1 MRYQLWYVRC
11 DDPSSRGRLRISPSN
26 DVTKLASGIAPM
38 TQLFAEDM
46 WLVDGFLKVY
56 LQKDGPEYFVPAK
69 HVQWS
74 EDGCMQSWK
83 PLSDDMWFS
92 RAWYL
97 QPADFNI
104 KVSHG
109 GDLDQLTPSEEAE
122 YRAVLGKD
130 LDAYKEYTYC
140 SLEVGWPIWRK
151 CHITIGYL
159 ISMHRD
165 DMDYVWR
172 ALNTILE
179 TWLGLTANPA
189 MLRSPDRVDELLVLR
204 PFMRQDPSEVGY
216 DVYELKPIHRMS
228 ANMVTREL
236 DAGRL
241 KLHGADA
248 LHYASTD
255 AHDMEV
261 RRLHQRDVS
270 RHRTALLRAE
280 QLPDFQ
286 LGDNIEMALAGR
298 GLGGEGKSL
307 LLADLLFYLEDRLRH
322 MSRSFRRNENGKLLL
337 PKVTCPKSW
346 HCSRQ
351 DDWFRG

>member
-1 MRYQLWYVRC
+1 
-11 DDPSSRGRLRISPSN
+11 
-26 DVTKLASGIAPM
+26 
-38 TQLFAEDM
+38 
-46 WLVDGFLKVY
+46 
-56 LQKDGPEYFVPAK
+56 
-69 HVQWS
+69 
-74 EDGCMQSWK
+74 
-83 PLSDDMWFS
+83 
-92 RAWYL
+92 
-97 QPADFNI
+97 
-104 KVSHG
+104 
-109 GDLDQLTPSEEAE
+109 
-122 YRAVLGKD
+122 
-130 LDAYKEYTYC
+130 
-140 SLEVGWPIWRK
+140 
-151 CHITIGYL
+151 
-159 ISMHRD
+159 
-165 DMDYVWR
+165 
-172 ALNTILE
+172 
-179 TWLGLTANPA
+179 
-189 MLRSPDRVDELLVLR
+189 
-204 PFMRQDPSEVGY
+204 
-216 DVYELKPIHRMS
+216 MS

-351 DDWFRG
+351 DDWFEG